1 MKASPRLPAA
11 SLTRTLLV
19 TALAVQLVAGQAVTA
34 FAQKS
39 VPVVRDA
46 EIESY
51 VARIA
56 RPILKAAG
64 LGKAGV
70 DVILVNNDS
79 FNAFVDG
86 RRIFINT
93 GTLMTAE
100 TPNEVAGVIAHE
112 TGHLAGGHQERL
124 RQQLQRA
131 KTMAIVAALA
141 GIGAGV
147 AGSAAN
153 VKGLGQ
159 AGMGIA
165 MGGSQMARRGLLSY
179 QRTEE
184 ITADR
189 AALEY
194 LKATGRSAKGMLD
207 TFKRFQGSMALA
219 GVNVNP
225 YELSHPM
232 PRERIA
238 NLEEQARKSPYFDRK
253 DPPELQR
260 RHDLARAK
268 IAAYT
273 QGPAAVARLFRDDP
287 RGLSAR
293 YGDAISTYLHGRPRD
308 AVAKAD
314 RLIEENPDYPYFHEL
329 RGDALI
335 NANRPAEA
343 AKAYARAVRLDSA
356 NTGLL
361 RVAYG
366 RALLATG
373 KPDDVRKA
381 ARELK
386 AGLSRA
392 PEFANGYEFLAQ
404 AYGRMNEIGAADL
417 ATAEGRF
424 HSGNYEEAKIF
435 AARARKRLSRGSPE
449 WLRAQDII
457 NYEPVGQK

>member
-1 MKASPRLPAA
+1 MKALSTPTAI
-11 SLTRTLLV
+11 LTRTLLAA
-19 TALAVQLVAGQAVTA
+19 ALAFELSLAGVGTA
-34 FAQKS
+34 FAQRS
-39 VPVVRDA
+39 VPIVRDA

-51 VARIA
+51 VADIA
-56 RPILKAAG
+56 RPILRAAN
-64 LGKAGV
+64 LGKSGV
-70 DVILVNNDS
+70 KIVLVNDQS

-100 TPNEVAGVIAHE
+100 TPNEIAGVIAHE
-112 TGHLAGGHQERL
+112 TGHLAGGHQQRL
-124 RQQLQRA
+124 RDQLARA
-131 KTMAIVAALA
+131 QTMAIVAALA

-147 AGSAAN
+147 AGASAG
-153 VKGLGQ
+153 VEGLGQ

-165 MGGSQMARRGLLSY
+165 MGGSQMARRSILGY

-194 LKATGRSAKGMLD
+194 LKATGQSAKGMLD
-207 TFKRFQGSMALA
+207 TFERFQGSLALA

-238 NLEEQARKSPYFDRK
+238 NLEEQVRKSPYFARK
-253 DPPELQR
+253 DPPELQL
-260 RHDLARAK
+260 RHELARAK

-273 QGPAAVARLFRDDP
+273 QGPAAVARIFRSNP
-287 RGLSAR
+287 RSLAAR
-293 YGDAISTYLHGRPRD
+293 YGDAISTYLHGSPRD
-308 AVAKAD
+308 AAAKAEQ
-314 RLIEENPDYPYFHEL
+314 LIAEKPNYAFFYEL
-329 RGDALI
+329 LGDALI
-335 NANRPAEA
+335 NANRPEEA
-343 AKAYARAVRLDSA
+343 AQAYAKAVRLDTS

-361 RVAYG
+361 QVGYG

-373 KPDDVRKA
+373 RPDAIRKA
-381 ARELK
+381 AQELK

-392 PEFANGYEFLAQ
+392 PEFANGYQFLAQ
-404 AYGRMNEIGAADL
+404 AYGRLGEIGAAEL
-417 ATAEGRF
+417 ATAEGHF
-424 HSGNYEEAKIF
+424 YSGNYHEAKIF
-435 AARARKRLSRGSPE
+435 AARAQTRLGRGSPG

-457 NYEPVGQK
+457 NYEPVGRK